1 MGDAEQVYSMKIE
14 YYEGDRGEQ
23 NLFDEYWSNQYVSEK
38 HNTDFYLTPDKI
50 GFLYEA
56 SHAIGDYIILEIERT
71 DVREQ

>member
-14 YYEGDRGEQ
+14 YYEGDREEQ
-23 NLFDEYWSNQYVSEK
+23 NWFDEYWSNQYVSEK

-50 GFLYEA
+50 GFLYEV